1 MNLPSNEQLVAIGRH
16 VVSYAMGG
24 ITVLSVTHLVTAD
37 QANQLGQSIDKIS
50 QGVALIATGL
60 APIIAIVSSIYASWA
75 QSQKSHIAAVNQA
88 DNGLHVVAS
97 TVSAPTQVA
106 PLKGPEAQPP
116 VSPYSKGSLT

>member
-1 MNLPSNEQLVAIGRH
+1 MNFPSNDQLVAIGRH

-24 ITVLSVTHLVTAD
+24 ITVLSVTHLVSSD
-37 QANQLGQSIDKIS
+37 QANQLGQSVNQIS

-60 APIIAIVSSIYASWA
+60 APILAIVSSVYASWA

-97 TVSAPTQVA
+97 TVTAPTQVA
-106 PLKGPEAQPP
+106 PIKGPEAQAP
-116 VSPYSKGSLT
+116 VVAPKGA